1 MAKLIDIDGEVT
13 QVQPKNES
21 KFTLDELQGYVGGY
35 IEVVPQ
41 FKFSRKV
48 FLVDEEGLLKD
59 LEMNLIASGLISQ
72 PLFGNVLVLD
82 VEEWE

>member
-48 FLVDEEGLLKD
+48 FLVDEEGLLKG
-59 LEMNLIASGLISQ
+59 LEMNLIATGLISQ

>member
-1 MAKLIDIDGEVT
+1 MAKLINIDGEVT
-13 QVQPKNES
+13 QVQPENGKAFDY
-21 KFTLDELQGYVGGY
+21 KELQGYIGGS

-59 LEMNLIASGLISQ
+59 LEMNLIASGLISK